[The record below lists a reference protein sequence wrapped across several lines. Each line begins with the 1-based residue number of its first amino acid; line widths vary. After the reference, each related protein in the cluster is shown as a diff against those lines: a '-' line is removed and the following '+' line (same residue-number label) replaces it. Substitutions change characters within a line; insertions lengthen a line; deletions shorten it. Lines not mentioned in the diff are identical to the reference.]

1 MPPELDEANIDVGDG
16 EERATEIDLSPEAP
30 KPEEAAPE
38 PIEVQEATSDEEL
51 EEYSTNVRGRI
62 GDLTKRF
69 REEERQKQT
78 AIQYAENVQK
88 ENQDLKDRL
97 NNLDKGFIQQ
107 FEGRVDSE
115 LDTAKRVLKEA
126 HETGDVDAMV
136 EAQEALSNLSVEKS
150 RLTSVKSK
158 ERNRVNLASPPPAAQ
173 APVPPQPA
181 VVADPKA
188 EAWASKNN
196 WFGQDE
202 VMTYAAFGV
211 HRRLIEDEGF
221 DPTSNDYYDELDKR
235 MRSEFPQKLNSG
247 SKPTGGRKVA
257 SAESSRSRNRSGRK
271 TVRLSA
277 SQVAIAK
284 RLNVPLEEYAKYV
297 RD

>member
-16 EERATEIDLSPEAP
+16 EEKATEIDLSPEAP
-30 KPEEAAPE
+30 KPEETASE
-38 PIEVQEATSDEEL
+38 PVEVQETASDEEL

-88 ENQDLKDRL
+88 ENQNLKDRL
-97 NNLDKGFIQQ
+97 DKLDKGFIKQ

-150 RLTSVKSK
+150 RLTSVKSN
-158 ERNRVNLASPPPAAQ
+158 EINRENVANPPAAQ

-188 EAWASKNN
+188 EAWASKND